1 MTSTDLQS
9 EYERLRTELEAAYAA
24 KTWNSR
30 QIDRIANAIARIE
43 RSCMRN
49 ATSVELP
56 LAIKVTAA
64 CEADTG
70 QV

>member
-24 KTWNSR
+24 ETWNSR
-30 QIDRIANAIARIE
+30 HIDRIANAIARIE
-43 RSCMRN
+43 RSCMRHP
-49 ATSVELP
+49 AGVELP
-56 LAIKVTAA
+56 LAVKVSAA
-64 CEADTG
+64 CEAGTG